1 VTQPLNLKC
10 DIDTLGFNMCLFKR
24 VSLCNRYSLVRA
36 NKRKGVVGQEA
47 DDGTLDSL
55 PGAEPYPPLAQLDA
69 AGNEW

>member
-1 VTQPLNLKC
+1 
-10 DIDTLGFNMCLFKR
+10 MCLFKR